1 MRSIESMPQILT
13 DLFPTFFKQM
23 SLIIYSILSI
33 YIFIIMGFL
42 SKMSFKEKIDDKT
55 ITLINVYFLQ
65 VFLTFW
71 GLLLRP
77 VDITLLYAP
86 SAYLLIV
93 LIVLFLSIFVARKL
107 FSDQKERS
115 IATVAAIIGNTGNL
129 GIPLNIAIFGEDSI
143 PYTTIVNLVNVFV
156 VYTFGVY
163 YYSRGNFDVKTS
175 LLNIVKIPILW
186 AAIIAIILSING
198 YKPSKTIENMLMMG
212 AYASITM
219 QLFLFGIYLHGTKI
233 KEISRS
239 LFTLVTSVKFLLLPL
254 VAFVVLLPLGLSPM
268 IKGIIFIELMMPLAI
283 ANVNLASLYDCLPRV
298 TTALVFTSSVMFL
311 GVIFVATKIIG
322 YF

>member
-1 MRSIESMPQILT
+1 MSNIIFSIISV
-13 DLFPTFFKQM
+13 
-23 SLIIYSILSI
+23 
-33 YIFIIMGFL
+33 YIFILMGFL

-71 GLLLRP
+71 GLLLKP
-77 VDITLLYAP
+77 VDISLLYAP
-86 SAYLLIV
+86 SAYFVIV
-93 LIVLFLSIFVARKL
+93 LLVFFVSIIVARKL
-107 FSDQKERS
+107 FLNQKERS

-129 GIPLNIAIFGEDSI
+129 GIPINIAIFGEASI

-156 VYTFGVY
+156 VYSFGVY

-186 AAIIAIILSING
+186 AAIAAIILSISG
-198 YKPSKTIENMLMMG
+198 YKPSKVIENMLMMG

-219 QLFLFGIYLHGTKI
+219 QLFLFGIYLYGTKI
-233 KEISRS
+233 KEIDKT
-239 LFTLVTSVKFLLLPL
+239 LFSLVTIIKFIILPL
-254 VAFVVLLPLGLSPM
+254 LAFGVLYPLDLSPM
-268 IKGIIFIELMMPLAI
+268 IKGIVFIELIMPLAI
-283 ANVNLASLYDCLPRV
+283 ANVNLASLYDCAPRV
-298 TTALVFTSSVMFL
+298 VTALVFISSVMFL